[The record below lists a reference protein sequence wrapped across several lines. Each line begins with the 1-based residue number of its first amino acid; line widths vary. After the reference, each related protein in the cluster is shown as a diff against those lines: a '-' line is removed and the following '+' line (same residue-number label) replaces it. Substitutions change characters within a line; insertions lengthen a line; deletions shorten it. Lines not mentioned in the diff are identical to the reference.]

1 MRAREFV
8 NEAKKRDRSHWGL
21 HNPQISGVHIM
32 PGIDQGYE
40 MYRLGLDLACAGG
53 KDTKWPEKE
62 AHPAGDN
69 SVIVAYS
76 EGDHEI
82 VGQVMKHRN
91 VKHKDSSKGP
101 SREHKEAHTVSPV
114 RARTKN
120 RYGV

>member
-8 NEAKKRDRSHWGL
+8 SESKGDRDHHGL
-21 HNPQISGVHIM
+21 HNPQFSGVHVM
-32 PGIDQGYE
+32 PNVDQGYE
-40 MYRLGLDLACAGG
+40 LYRLGLDLACAGG

-62 AHPAGDN
+62 AHPAADK
-69 SVIVAYS
+69 SVIIAYS

-91 VKHKDSSKGP
+91 VKHSDVSKGP
-101 SREHKEAHTVSPV
+101 SSEHKEANTVSPI

>member
-1 MRAREFV
+1 MRASEFV
-8 NEAKKRDRSHWGL
+8 TEAKRDRSHWGL

-53 KDTKWPEKE
+53 KKTKWPERE

-69 SVIVAYS
+69 CVIVAYS

-82 VGQVMKHRN
+82 VGQVMKHRK

-101 SREHKEAHTVSPV
+101 SREHKEANTISPV
-114 RARTKN
+114 AKRTKN